1 MTNYVI
7 RRTFFAILTFF
18 GITILVYWMSALAPG
33 SPLDSLL
40 ADPGMTLA
48 EVERRKAELGLD
60 QPVYIQYFTWL
71 KELLKGN
78 WGYYEVQKA
87 LYDDPSY
94 IWLYHS
100 DRSDV
105 YNKSIGNVPVLDFS
119 NLNYNAYAW
128 TFTN

>member
-78 WGYYEVQKA
+78 WGY
-87 LYDDPSY
+87 SY
-94 IWLYHS
+94 TTYRAVRMLS
-100 DRSDV
+100 
-105 YNKSIGNVPVLDFS
+105 S
-119 NLNYNAYAW
+119 NG
-128 TFTN
+128 